1 MKKLKISGVGCTL
14 MDYVYNH
21 ISFESEGIQPF
32 LSKKDGDGGISPGKL
47 VFTEELESFAGI
59 SYPEML
65 HQITGG
71 RKPDTMNIG
80 GPAVVSMIHA
90 AQLLGDDA
98 EIFFTGAIGEDETGI
113 NLLSFLKRTALDPGH
128 IVRFNLPTPFT
139 HVLSD
144 PDYDSGH
151 GERSFINNIG
161 AAGRL
166 SDLPEEFFEADI
178 CVFGGTALVPNI
190 HDNLDVLLGR
200 AKENKAFTIVNTVY
214 DFRNEKANPGK
225 AWPLGKGH
233 ESLDKIDLLIMDL
246 EESLKI
252 SGKDNGDSA
261 MDYFRVRGV
270 KGIVI
275 TEGAKDIRAYASPE
289 IFKDEIDEK
298 FPVSQK
304 VVSDLKC
311 SGVKGDTTGCGDNF
325 VGGMIYSL
333 AEQMIKHPCQKPAM
347 EEMVRWGRA
356 SGGFACFYLGGT
368 YFEKERGE
376 KLEKVKRYLE

>member
-21 ISFESEGIQPF
+21 VSFESEGIRPF
-32 LSKKDGDGGISPGKL
+32 LSKKDGDGGVSPGKL

-59 SYPEML
+59 PYPEIL
-65 HQITGG
+65 HAITRG
-71 RKPDTMNIG
+71 RKADTMNIG

-90 AQLLGDDA
+90 AQLLDGDA
-98 EIFFTGAIGEDETGI
+98 EIYFIGAIGTDEAGKA
-113 NLLSFLKRTALDPGH
+113 LLSFLGKTPLDPSN
-128 IVRFNLPTPFT
+128 IVRFNKPTPFT

-161 AAGRL
+161 AAWELDDPG
-166 SDLPEEFFEADI
+166 DEFFEADI
-178 CVFGGTALVPNI
+178 SLFGGTALVPKI
-190 HDNLDVLLGR
+190 HDKLDTWLGK
-200 AKENKAFTIVNTVY
+200 AKENKAFTVVNTVY
-214 DFRNEKANPGK
+214 DFRNEKLNPGEK
-225 AWPLGKGH
+225 WPLGQGH
-233 ESLDKIDLLIMDL
+233 ACMDKIDLLIMDL

-252 SGKDNGDSA
+252 SGEKDGDTA
-261 MDYFRVRGV
+261 RDFFINLGV
-270 KGIVI
+270 KGILI
-275 TEGAKDIRAYASPE
+275 TEGAKDIRVYASDDIYRNE
-289 IFKDEIDEK
+289 VNMNFK
-298 FPVSQK
+298 VSQK
-304 VVSDLKC
+304 AISDLKC

-333 AEQMIKHPCQKPAM
+333 AVQMINYPGQKPDMEQMVK
-347 EEMVRWGRA
+347 WGRA